1 MLSAAFLL
9 NLVLLFK
16 ISLSVKRL
24 LEKKYDRHRSKMKSS
39 STLFEDIIVPLLYPA
54 DSESLWKIDSA
65 SINALNRALAGE
77 VTISSVQSTPKR
89 YTTTSTS
96 SSSFSPSSSPKRSI
110 ISLAGGAG
118 GKSLTYG
125 EVIPT
130 SIEQHVIPQL
140 DLKNGDVVV
149 DLGSGTGKIPL
160 QIALYSQLNGIN
172 VRCRGIELAHERHV
186 YAELAYQHLS
196 QVSLQDLSERM
207 KLKSS
212 NQEKT
217 YSASSSP
224 SLLLSSLQDIANK
237 VEAIEGDLLFA
248 DLSDVTVIFVN
259 NTVFDPALMIKLSHL
274 LADRSRVPKLRK
286 LVLLRALCCRHSSRC
301 EKLNSSCCAFQ
312 HPPQVT
318 ICNPTWCNE
327 TTLFTYTV
335 SQAWTLS
342 KRWTSAIDTYST
354 SFEPET
360 PLRSKHSSRNKKQQQ
375 QQEGVVLD
383 TNLSI
388 TPTHVPQIPLNER
401 RKRKL
406 SEISRDLS
414 DGVEDL
420 LNQTVTTTTTT
431 VLSSSKS
438 IAKLLLS

>member
-1 MLSAAFLL
+1 
-9 NLVLLFK
+9 
-16 ISLSVKRL
+16 
-24 LEKKYDRHRSKMKSS
+24 MKSS

-77 VTISSVQSTPKR
+77 LTSSSVQSTPKR
-89 YTTTSTS
+89 STTTSSSTSSNSS
-96 SSSFSPSSSPKRSI
+96 SSSFSPTSSPKRSI

-196 QVSLQDLSERM
+196 QVSLKDLSERM

-224 SLLLSSLQDIANK
+224 SLLLSALQDIANK

-274 LADRSRVPKLRK
+274 LADRSRAPKLRK

-375 QQEGVVLD
+375 QQEGDVGGGI
-383 TNLSI
+383 NLSI

-420 LNQTVTTTTTT
+420 LNQTVTTTT

>member
-1 MLSAAFLL
+1 
-9 NLVLLFK
+9 
-16 ISLSVKRL
+16 
-24 LEKKYDRHRSKMKSS
+24 MKSS
-39 STLFEDIIVPLLYPA
+39 SSSHLFEDIVVPLLYPA

-89 YTTTSTS
+89 STTTSTSSS

-186 YAELAYQHLS
+186 YAERAYQNLS
-196 QVSLQDLSERM
+196 QVSLQDLSEKM
-207 KLKSS
+207 KLKSN
-212 NQEKT
+212 NQEKS
-217 YSASSSP
+217 YSDSSSP
-224 SLLLSSLQDIANK
+224 SFLLSALQNIANK

-274 LADRSRVPKLRK
+274 LADRSRAPKLRK

-301 EKLNSSCCAFQ
+301 DKLNSSCCAFV

-342 KRWTSAIDTYST
+342 KRWTCAIDTFST

-360 PLRSKHSSRNKKQQQ
+360 PIRIRSRQELLSRTKKLE
-375 QQEGVVLD
+375 QEGLLTSSD
-383 TNLSI
+383 LLNNSTNDV
-388 TPTHVPQIPLNER
+388 HQIPLNER

-406 SEISRDLS
+406 REISRDLS

-420 LNQTVTTTTTT
+420 VNNQSTTTKSSSII
-431 VLSSSKS
+431 LSSSKS
-438 IAKLLLS
+438 IAQLLRS